1 MNALN
6 ALCVRDRYSVKSEG
20 LSYIMV
26 SVEASYKHGL
36 LFHGV
41 IKGEIKRYKARC
53 ETELRH
59 QLLLLLTRSCRL
71 HNHAQLRT
79 HFTEARRLKGLV
91 CSLIAEEF
99 LFA

>member
-6 ALCVRDRYSVKSEG
+6 ALCVRDRYSVKSVG

-36 LFHGV
+36 LFHSV
-41 IKGEIKRYKARC
+41 INGEIKRYKARC

-59 QLLLLLTRSCRL
+59 QLLLSLMRSCRL
-71 HNHAQLRT
+71 HNHAQSRT
-79 HFTEARRLKGLV
+79 HFTEARILKGLV
-91 CSLIAEEF
+91 CSLIG
-99 LFA
+99 